1 MIIPNG
7 YIQIKIPRPN
17 YEGID
22 NITGFPHKA
31 LEYYNKSLPAQIIKN
46 SNNRIGVTNGEHFDV
61 TQYIIYVEGN
71 TDTAAQ
77 YLQLYINN
85 KKIGNFLIKL
95 AEYLPAVNQTKIL
108 V

>member
-7 YIQIKIPRPN
+7 YIQIKISRSN

-22 NITGFPHKA
+22 TSTGFPHKA
-31 LEYYNKSLPAQIIKN
+31 MELYNKSLPAQIIKN
-46 SNNRIGVTNGEHFDV
+46 SNNRIGITNGEHFDV

-71 TDTAAQ
+71 TDTAGQ
-77 YLQLYINN
+77 YLQLYING
-85 KKIGNFLIKL
+85 KKTGNFLIKL

-108 V
+108 I